1 MSGAG
6 CLGQFAQAAPG
17 LRGKKKDRGGTHGGT
32 RVRCAARGRDPRSR
46 RDVSANSQS
55 PGQSR
60 NPPEV
65 KRRAK
70 PSGGAKKVAGKAP
83 GKRGGTGRTAGKRQ
97 SETRAILDAALGRPD
112 GSGESDGD
120 DATAPEVINAIVTD
134 VDGTLLNSSQELTMR
149 TEVAIARAAACGVPV
164 ILATGKSRGPW
175 ARRLL
180 PKLPVP
186 MPGVFIQGLLTC
198 DADGTVLESIELEPD
213 VASDVVEFAQAN
225 GASLVA
231 FCGSRILCEARDEN
245 TDLVLAY
252 GEPTP
257 EAVGDLRKNMVD
269 AGIAV
274 NKLLLFAD
282 EDTNAMPTLR
292 AAAEKRFDIRC
303 SITTAVPGML
313 EFLPKGA
320 SKGAAVE
327 RLLQRL
333 DIDPRNVLALGDG
346 ENDVEM
352 LRLAGTAV
360 AMAGSSAK
368 VVAAAGGVVGASND
382 ENGVAAAIEKYVLST
397 RGLPPASEM
406 GKVRVEIDEDEANE
420 LSAAVGVVDDADD
433 VERRLPSPKAAA
445 MAIQSETIRKRLEKE
460 AAKKKEEE
468 KDEKEEA
475 TTVAREE
482 RSIVE
487 AIAKEEEPP
496 RARDLG
502 MEEARRMNAELL
514 EASKAAA
521 ARLAA
526 LRGTLKETEEELKR
540 SEETQARK
548 AERRAAEA
556 EKARVRREE
565 EKKKSEGEEEPSL
578 ADVAAAAEASAN
590 LSGWEDD
597 AAAAD
602 SWEIAAESEQAAA
615 VAAAASEAARRAEA
629 AVGELEA
636 AAEIVEPEA
645 ATAEEAGKWDATSS
659 SSRSSSSTSSSS
671 GSSSSTSSSSRSS
684 SSSSSSSAATAWG
697 SIGSFFSAA
706 LKTVTSLTSPEAR
719 AKQAEAE
726 RAAGKAQLL
735 AAVVSTNI
743 GRDCDLDQLRA
754 VETAVLQ
761 LESLNPTKA
770 PMRSSLTKGR
780 WSAVFTSSRQLLGLD
795 KKLSL
800 TRQSGPIYWAFDA
813 EEKRAEVSYTWPV
826 KVERAAMEI
835 TSEGYKAELEF
846 EQTKVFGLFSI
857 GGGKQREYAELE
869 VTYLDLD
876 LMVARGGGNT
886 LYVLVQTNS
895 NYRIGDTTSNNV
907 NKQLR

>member
-6 CLGQFAQAAPG
+6 CLGHFAQAAPG
-17 LRGKKKDRGGTHGGT
+17 LRGKKKEPMGG

-46 RDVSANSQS
+46 RDVSVNSQS
-55 PGQSR
+55 PGQSPS
-60 NPPEV
+60 PPEV

-83 GKRGGTGRTAGKRQ
+83 GKRGGTGRTAGKRR
-97 SETRAILDAALGRPD
+97 SKTRAILDAALGRPD
-112 GSGESDGD
+112 GSGEWDGD
-120 DATAPEVINAIVTD
+120 DATAPGVINAIVTD

-213 VASDVVEFAQAN
+213 VASDVVEFAKAN

-257 EAVGDLRKNMVD
+257 EAVGDLRENMVD

-292 AAAEKRFDIRC
+292 AAAEKRFDDRC

-327 RLLQRL
+327 RLLKRL

-382 ENGVAAAIEKYVLST
+382 ENGVAAAIETYVLST

-406 GKVRVEIDEDEANE
+406 GKIRVEIDEDEANE
-420 LSAAVGVVDDADD
+420 LLAAVGVDDDADD

-445 MAIQSETIRKRLEKE
+445 MAIQSETIRKKLEKE

-468 KDEKEEA
+468 KDDKEEA
-475 TTVAREE
+475 TTTVAKEE

-487 AIAKEEEPP
+487 TIAKEEEEPTRGP
-496 RARDLG
+496 DLE

-548 AERRAAEA
+548 AERRAAKA

-565 EKKKSEGEEEPSL
+565 EEKKSEGEEEPSL
-578 ADVAAAAEASAN
+578 ADVAAAAKASAN
-590 LSGWEDD
+590 LSGWDDD

-636 AAEIVEPEA
+636 AAEIVEPEVS
-645 ATAEEAGKWDATSS
+645 TEEEAGKWDATSS
-659 SSRSSSSTSSSS
+659 SSRSSSSRSL
-671 GSSSSTSSSSRSS
+671 SSRSS

-813 EEKRAEVSYTWPV
+813 EEKRAEISYTWPV

>member
-6 CLGQFAQAAPG
+6 CLGHFAQAAPG
-17 LRGKKKDRGGTHGGT
+17 LRGKKKEPMGG

-55 PGQSR
+55 PGQSPS
-60 NPPEV
+60 PPEV

-83 GKRGGTGRTAGKRQ
+83 GKRGGTGRTAGKRR
-97 SETRAILDAALGRPD
+97 SKTRAILDAALGRPD
-112 GSGESDGD
+112 GSGEWDGD
-120 DATAPEVINAIVTD
+120 DATAPGVINAIVTD

-213 VASDVVEFAQAN
+213 VASDVVEFAKAN

-231 FCGSRILCEARDEN
+231 FCGSCILCEARDEN

-257 EAVGDLRKNMVD
+257 EAVGDLRENMVD

-292 AAAEKRFDIRC
+292 AAAEKRFDDRC

-327 RLLQRL
+327 RLLKRL

-382 ENGVAAAIEKYVLST
+382 ENGVAAAIETYVLST

-406 GKVRVEIDEDEANE
+406 GKIRVEIDEDEANE
-420 LSAAVGVVDDADD
+420 LLAAVGVDDDADD

-445 MAIQSETIRKRLEKE
+445 MAIQSETIRKKLEKE

-468 KDEKEEA
+468 KDEKEEEA
-475 TTVAREE
+475 TTVAKEE

-487 AIAKEEEPP
+487 AIAKEEEEPTRGP
-496 RARDLG
+496 DLE

-548 AERRAAEA
+548 AERRAAKA

-565 EKKKSEGEEEPSL
+565 EEKKSEGEEEPSL
-578 ADVAAAAEASAN
+578 ADVAAAAKASAN
-590 LSGWEDD
+590 LSGWDDD

-636 AAEIVEPEA
+636 AAEIVEPEVS
-645 ATAEEAGKWDATSS
+645 TEEEAGKWDATSS
-659 SSRSSSSTSSSS
+659 SSTSSSSTS
-671 GSSSSTSSSSRSS
+671 T
-684 SSSSSSSAATAWG
+684 SSSSSSSATTAWG

>member
-6 CLGQFAQAAPG
+6 CLGHFAQAAPG
-17 LRGKKKDRGGTHGGT
+17 LRGKKKEPMGG

-46 RDVSANSQS
+46 RDVSVNSQS
-55 PGQSR
+55 PGQSPS
-60 NPPEV
+60 PPEV

-83 GKRGGTGRTAGKRQ
+83 GKRGGTGRTAGKRR
-97 SETRAILDAALGRPD
+97 SKTRAILDAALGRPD
-112 GSGESDGD
+112 GSGEWDGD
-120 DATAPEVINAIVTD
+120 DATAPGVINAIVTD

-213 VASDVVEFAQAN
+213 VASDVVEFAKAN

-257 EAVGDLRKNMVD
+257 EAVGDLRENMVD

-292 AAAEKRFDIRC
+292 AAAEKRFDDRC

-327 RLLQRL
+327 RLLKRL

-382 ENGVAAAIEKYVLST
+382 ENGVAAAIETYVLST

-406 GKVRVEIDEDEANE
+406 GKIRVEIDEDEANE
-420 LSAAVGVVDDADD
+420 LLAAVGVDEDADD

-445 MAIQSETIRKRLEKE
+445 MAIQSETIRKKLEKE

-475 TTVAREE
+475 TTTVAKEE

-487 AIAKEEEPP
+487 AIAKEEEVPTRGP
-496 RARDLG
+496 DLE

-548 AERRAAEA
+548 AERRAAKA

-565 EKKKSEGEEEPSL
+565 EKKSEGEEEPSL
-578 ADVAAAAEASAN
+578 ADVAAAAKASAN
-590 LSGWEDD
+590 LSGWDDD

-636 AAEIVEPEA
+636 AAEIVEPEV
-645 ATAEEAGKWDATSS
+645 ATTEEAGKRDAT
-659 SSRSSSSTSSSS
+659 SSSSTSSSS
-671 GSSSSTSSSSRSS
+671 TSSSSTSSSSMSS
-684 SSSSSSSAATAWG
+684 SSSSSSSATTAWG

>member
-32 RVRCAARGRDPRSR
+32 RVRSAARGRDPRSR

-55 PGQSR
+55 PGQSPS
-60 NPPEV
+60 PPEV

-83 GKRGGTGRTAGKRQ
+83 GKRGGTGRAAGKRR
-97 SETRAILDAALGRPD
+97 SKTRAVLDAALGRPD
-112 GSGESDGD
+112 GSGEWDGD
-120 DATAPEVINAIVTD
+120 DATAPGGVINVIVTD

-198 DADGTVLESIELEPD
+198 DADGTVLESIELDPD
-213 VASDVVEFAQAN
+213 VASDVIEFAEAN

-231 FCGSRILCEARDEN
+231 FCASRILCSARDEN

-252 GEPTP
+252 GEPAP
-257 EAVGDLRKNMVD
+257 EAVGNLRRNMVD

-292 AAAEKRFDIRC
+292 ASAEKRFDGRC
-303 SITTAVPGML
+303 SITVAVPGML

-327 RLLQRL
+327 RLLKRL

-360 AMAGSSAK
+360 AMAGSGDK
-368 VVAAAGGVVGASND
+368 VVAAAGGVVGPSND
-382 ENGVAAAIEKYVLST
+382 DNGVAAAIEKYVLST

-406 GKVRVEIDEDEANE
+406 GKISPLVEIDDDEADE
-420 LSAAVGVVDDADD
+420 LLAAVGVED
-433 VERRLPSPKAAA
+433 VKKRTSSPKPLPSPKAAA
-445 MAIQSETIRKRLEKE
+445 MAIQSETIRKKLEKE
-460 AAKKKEEE
+460 AAKKRDEEE
-468 KDEKEEA
+468 EETTTVAKEEA
-475 TTVAREE
+475 VVAD
-482 RSIVE
+482 
-487 AIAKEEEPP
+487 EPT
-496 RARDLG
+496 RAPDLG

-556 EKARVRREE
+556 EKARVRREKE
-565 EKKKSEGEEEPSL
+565 ETKSEEPSL
-578 ADVAAAAEASAN
+578 ADVAAAAETSAN
-590 LSGWEDD
+590 LSGWDD
-597 AAAAD
+597 DDAAAD

-629 AVGELEA
+629 AVVELEA
-636 AAEIVEPEA
+636 AAENDRLVVEPEV
-645 ATAEEAGKWDATSS
+645 ATAEDAGRSDASAS
-659 SSRSSSSTSSSS
+659 SSRSSSSR
-671 GSSSSTSSSSRSS
+671 SSSSRSS
-684 SSSSSSSAATAWG
+684 SSSSSSSSAASAWG

-770 PMRSSLTKGR
+770 PMKSSLTKGR

-826 KVERAAMEI
+826 KVERASMEV

>member
-1 MSGAG
+1 
-6 CLGQFAQAAPG
+6 
-17 LRGKKKDRGGTHGGT
+17 
-32 RVRCAARGRDPRSR
+32 
-46 RDVSANSQS
+46 
-55 PGQSR
+55 
-60 NPPEV
+60 
-65 KRRAK
+65 
-70 PSGGAKKVAGKAP
+70 
-83 GKRGGTGRTAGKRQ
+83 
-97 SETRAILDAALGRPD
+97 
-112 GSGESDGD
+112 
-120 DATAPEVINAIVTD
+120 
-134 VDGTLLNSSQELTMR
+134 
-149 TEVAIARAAACGVPV
+149 
-164 ILATGKSRGPW
+164 
-175 ARRLL
+175 
-180 PKLPVP
+180 
-186 MPGVFIQGLLTC
+186 
-198 DADGTVLESIELEPD
+198 
-213 VASDVVEFAQAN
+213 
-225 GASLVA
+225 
-231 FCGSRILCEARDEN
+231 
-245 TDLVLAY
+245 
-252 GEPTP
+252 
-257 EAVGDLRKNMVD
+257 
-269 AGIAV
+269 
-274 NKLLLFAD
+274 
-282 EDTNAMPTLR
+282 
-292 AAAEKRFDIRC
+292 
-303 SITTAVPGML
+303 
-313 EFLPKGA
+313 
-320 SKGAAVE
+320 
-327 RLLQRL
+327 
-333 DIDPRNVLALGDG
+333 
-346 ENDVEM
+346 
-352 LRLAGTAV
+352 
-360 AMAGSSAK
+360 
-368 VVAAAGGVVGASND
+368 
-382 ENGVAAAIEKYVLST
+382 
-397 RGLPPASEM
+397 
-406 GKVRVEIDEDEANE
+406 
-420 LSAAVGVVDDADD
+420 
-433 VERRLPSPKAAA
+433 
-445 MAIQSETIRKRLEKE
+445 
-460 AAKKKEEE
+460 
-468 KDEKEEA
+468 
-475 TTVAREE
+475 
-482 RSIVE
+482 
-487 AIAKEEEPP
+487 
-496 RARDLG
+496 

-548 AERRAAEA
+548 AERRAAKA

-565 EKKKSEGEEEPSL
+565 EEKKSEGEEEPSL
-578 ADVAAAAEASAN
+578 ADVAAAAKASAN
-590 LSGWEDD
+590 LSGWDDD

-636 AAEIVEPEA
+636 AAEIVEPEV
-645 ATAEEAGKWDATSS
+645 ATMEEAGKRDAT
-659 SSRSSSSTSSSS
+659 SSSSTSSSS
-671 GSSSSTSSSSRSS
+671 TSSSSTSSTSSSSTSS
-684 SSSSSSSAATAWG
+684 SSSSSSSATTAWG

>member
-6 CLGQFAQAAPG
+6 CLGHFAQAAPG
-17 LRGKKKDRGGTHGGT
+17 LRGKKKEPMGG

-46 RDVSANSQS
+46 RDVSVNSQS
-55 PGQSR
+55 PGQSPS
-60 NPPEV
+60 PPEV

-83 GKRGGTGRTAGKRQ
+83 GKRGGTGRTAGKRR
-97 SETRAILDAALGRPD
+97 SKTRAILDAALGRPD
-112 GSGESDGD
+112 GSGEWDGD
-120 DATAPEVINAIVTD
+120 DATAPGVINAIVTD

-213 VASDVVEFAQAN
+213 VASDVVEFAKAN

-245 TDLVLAY
+245 TDLVLDY

-292 AAAEKRFDIRC
+292 AAAEKRFDDRC

-327 RLLQRL
+327 RLLKRL

-360 AMAGSSAK
+360 AMAGSSEK

-382 ENGVAAAIEKYVLST
+382 ENGVAAAIETYVLST

-406 GKVRVEIDEDEANE
+406 GKIGVEIDEDEANE
-420 LSAAVGVVDDADD
+420 LLAAVGVDDDADD

-445 MAIQSETIRKRLEKE
+445 MAIQSETIRKKLEKE
-460 AAKKKEEE
+460 AAKKKE
-468 KDEKEEA
+468 DEKGEKEEEA
-475 TTVAREE
+475 TTVAKEE

-487 AIAKEEEPP
+487 AIAKEEEEPTRGP
-496 RARDLG
+496 DLE

-548 AERRAAEA
+548 AERRAAKA

-565 EKKKSEGEEEPSL
+565 EEKKSEGEEEPSL
-578 ADVAAAAEASAN
+578 ADVAAAAKASAN
-590 LSGWEDD
+590 LSGWDDD

-636 AAEIVEPEA
+636 AAEIVEPEV
-645 ATAEEAGKWDATSS
+645 ATMEEAGKRDAT
-659 SSRSSSSTSSSS
+659 SSSSTSSSS
-671 GSSSSTSSSSRSS
+671 TSSSSTSS
-684 SSSSSSSAATAWG
+684 SSSSSSSATTAWG

>member
-32 RVRCAARGRDPRSR
+32 RVRSAARGRDPRSR

-55 PGQSR
+55 PGQSPS
-60 NPPEV
+60 PPEV

-83 GKRGGTGRTAGKRQ
+83 GKRGGTGRAAGKRR
-97 SETRAILDAALGRPD
+97 SKTRAVLDAALGRPD
-112 GSGESDGD
+112 GSGEWDGD
-120 DATAPEVINAIVTD
+120 DATAPGGVINVIVTD

-213 VASDVVEFAQAN
+213 VARDVVEFAKAN

-257 EAVGDLRKNMVD
+257 EAVGDLRRNMVD

-292 AAAEKRFDIRC
+292 AAAEKRFDDRC

-327 RLLQRL
+327 RLLKRL

-352 LRLAGTAV
+352 LALAGTAV
-360 AMAGSSAK
+360 AMAGSGAK
-368 VVAAAGGVVGASND
+368 VVAAAGGVVGPSND
-382 ENGVAAAIEKYVLST
+382 DNGVAAAIEKYVLST

-406 GKVRVEIDEDEANE
+406 GKIRVEIDDDEANE
-420 LSAAVGVVDDADD
+420 LLAAVGVDDVKD

-445 MAIQSETIRKRLEKE
+445 MAIQSETIRKKLEKE

-468 KDEKEEA
+468 EEETKEE
-475 TTVAREE
+475 TTVGTKEE
-482 RSIVE
+482 RPIVE
-487 AIAKEEEPP
+487 AIAKEEAP
-496 RARDLG
+496 DLG
-502 MEEARRMNAELL
+502 MEEARRINAELL

-548 AERRAAEA
+548 AERRAAKA
-556 EKARVRREE
+556 EKARILREEE
-565 EKKKSEGEEEPSL
+565 EKKSEEEKSGEPSL

-590 LSGWEDD
+590 LSGWDD
-597 AAAAD
+597 DDAAAD

-629 AVGELEA
+629 AVVELEA
-636 AAEIVEPEA
+636 AAENNRRVVEPEV
-645 ATAEEAGKWDATSS
+645 ATAEDAGRSDASAS
-659 SSRSSSSTSSSS
+659 SSRSSSSR
-671 GSSSSTSSSSRSS
+671 SSSSRSS
-684 SSSSSSSAATAWG
+684 SSSSSSSSAASAWG

-770 PMRSSLTKGR
+770 PMKSSLTKGR

-826 KVERAAMEI
+826 KVERAAMEV

>member
-6 CLGQFAQAAPG
+6 CLGHFAQAAPG
-17 LRGKKKDRGGTHGGT
+17 LRGKKKEPMGG

-46 RDVSANSQS
+46 RDVSVNSQS
-55 PGQSR
+55 PGQSPS
-60 NPPEV
+60 PPEV

-83 GKRGGTGRTAGKRQ
+83 GKRGGTGRTAGKRR
-97 SETRAILDAALGRPD
+97 SKTRAILDAALGRPD
-112 GSGESDGD
+112 GSGEWDGD
-120 DATAPEVINAIVTD
+120 DATAPGVINAIVTD

-213 VASDVVEFAQAN
+213 VASDVVEFAKAN

-257 EAVGDLRKNMVD
+257 EAVGDLRENMVD

-292 AAAEKRFDIRC
+292 AAAEKRFDDRC

-327 RLLQRL
+327 RLLKRL

-382 ENGVAAAIEKYVLST
+382 ENGVAAAIETYVLST

-406 GKVRVEIDEDEANE
+406 GKIRVEIDEDEANE
-420 LSAAVGVVDDADD
+420 LLAAVGVDDDADD

-445 MAIQSETIRKRLEKE
+445 MAIQSETIRKKLEKE

-468 KDEKEEA
+468 KDEKEEEA
-475 TTVAREE
+475 TTVAKEE

-487 AIAKEEEPP
+487 AIAKEEEEPTRGP
-496 RARDLG
+496 DLE

-548 AERRAAEA
+548 AERRAAKA

-565 EKKKSEGEEEPSL
+565 EEKKSEGEEEPSL
-578 ADVAAAAEASAN
+578 ADVAAAAKASAN
-590 LSGWEDD
+590 LSGWDDD

-636 AAEIVEPEA
+636 AAEIVEPEV

-659 SSRSSSSTSSSS
+659 SSTSSSSTS
-671 GSSSSTSSSSRSS
+671 T
-684 SSSSSSSAATAWG
+684 SSSSSSSATTAWG

>member
-6 CLGQFAQAAPG
+6 CLGHFAQAAPG
-17 LRGKKKDRGGTHGGT
+17 LRGKQKEPMGG

-46 RDVSANSQS
+46 RDVSVNSQS
-55 PGQSR
+55 PGQSPS
-60 NPPEV
+60 PPEV

-83 GKRGGTGRTAGKRQ
+83 GKRGGTGRTAGKRR
-97 SETRAILDAALGRPD
+97 SKTRAILDAALGRPD
-112 GSGESDGD
+112 GSGEWDGD
-120 DATAPEVINAIVTD
+120 DATAPGVINAIVTD

-213 VASDVVEFAQAN
+213 VASDVVEFAKAN

-257 EAVGDLRKNMVD
+257 EAVGDLRENMVD

-292 AAAEKRFDIRC
+292 AAAEKRFDDRC

-327 RLLQRL
+327 RLLKRL

-368 VVAAAGGVVGASND
+368 VVAAAGGVVGPSND
-382 ENGVAAAIEKYVLST
+382 DNGVAAAIEKYVLST

-406 GKVRVEIDEDEANE
+406 GKIGVEIDEDEANE
-420 LSAAVGVVDDADD
+420 LLAAVGVDDDADD

-445 MAIQSETIRKRLEKE
+445 MAIQSETIRKKLGKE

-475 TTVAREE
+475 TTTVAKEE

-487 AIAKEEEPP
+487 TIAKEEEEPTRGP
-496 RARDLG
+496 DLE

-548 AERRAAEA
+548 AERRAAKA

-565 EKKKSEGEEEPSL
+565 EEKKSEGEEEPSL
-578 ADVAAAAEASAN
+578 ADVAAAAKASAN
-590 LSGWEDD
+590 LSGWDDD

-636 AAEIVEPEA
+636 AAEIVEPEV
-645 ATAEEAGKWDATSS
+645 ATMEEAGKRDAT
-659 SSRSSSSTSSSS
+659 SSSSTSSSS
-671 GSSSSTSSSSRSS
+671 TSS
-684 SSSSSSSAATAWG
+684 SSSSSSSATTAWG

>member
-1 MSGAG
+1 
-6 CLGQFAQAAPG
+6 
-17 LRGKKKDRGGTHGGT
+17 
-32 RVRCAARGRDPRSR
+32 
-46 RDVSANSQS
+46 
-55 PGQSR
+55 
-60 NPPEV
+60 
-65 KRRAK
+65 
-70 PSGGAKKVAGKAP
+70 
-83 GKRGGTGRTAGKRQ
+83 
-97 SETRAILDAALGRPD
+97 
-112 GSGESDGD
+112 
-120 DATAPEVINAIVTD
+120 
-134 VDGTLLNSSQELTMR
+134 
-149 TEVAIARAAACGVPV
+149 
-164 ILATGKSRGPW
+164 
-175 ARRLL
+175 
-180 PKLPVP
+180 
-186 MPGVFIQGLLTC
+186 
-198 DADGTVLESIELEPD
+198 
-213 VASDVVEFAQAN
+213 
-225 GASLVA
+225 
-231 FCGSRILCEARDEN
+231 
-245 TDLVLAY
+245 
-252 GEPTP
+252 
-257 EAVGDLRKNMVD
+257 
-269 AGIAV
+269 
-274 NKLLLFAD
+274 
-282 EDTNAMPTLR
+282 
-292 AAAEKRFDIRC
+292 
-303 SITTAVPGML
+303 
-313 EFLPKGA
+313 
-320 SKGAAVE
+320 
-327 RLLQRL
+327 
-333 DIDPRNVLALGDG
+333 
-346 ENDVEM
+346 
-352 LRLAGTAV
+352 
-360 AMAGSSAK
+360 
-368 VVAAAGGVVGASND
+368 
-382 ENGVAAAIEKYVLST
+382 
-397 RGLPPASEM
+397 
-406 GKVRVEIDEDEANE
+406 
-420 LSAAVGVVDDADD
+420 
-433 VERRLPSPKAAA
+433 
-445 MAIQSETIRKRLEKE
+445 
-460 AAKKKEEE
+460 
-468 KDEKEEA
+468 
-475 TTVAREE
+475 
-482 RSIVE
+482 
-487 AIAKEEEPP
+487 
-496 RARDLG
+496 
-502 MEEARRMNAELL
+502 MNAELL

-548 AERRAAEA
+548 AERRAAKA
-556 EKARVRREE
+556 EKARARREE
-565 EKKKSEGEEEPSL
+565 EEKKSEGEEEPSL
-578 ADVAAAAEASAN
+578 ADVAAAAKASAN
-590 LSGWEDD
+590 LSGWDDD

-636 AAEIVEPEA
+636 AAEIVEPEV

-659 SSRSSSSTSSSS
+659 SSTSSSSTS
-671 GSSSSTSSSSRSS
+671 T
-684 SSSSSSSAATAWG
+684 SSSSSSSATTAWG

>member
-6 CLGQFAQAAPG
+6 CLGHFAQAAPG
-17 LRGKKKDRGGTHGGT
+17 LRGKKKEPMGG

-46 RDVSANSQS
+46 RDVSVNSQS
-55 PGQSR
+55 PGQSPS
-60 NPPEV
+60 PPEV

-83 GKRGGTGRTAGKRQ
+83 GKRGGTGRTAGKRR
-97 SETRAILDAALGRPD
+97 SKTRAILDAALGRPD
-112 GSGESDGD
+112 GSGEWDGD
-120 DATAPEVINAIVTD
+120 DATAPGVINAIVTD

-213 VASDVVEFAQAN
+213 VASDVVEFAKAN

-257 EAVGDLRKNMVD
+257 EAVGDLRENMVD

-292 AAAEKRFDIRC
+292 AAAEKRFDDRC

-327 RLLQRL
+327 RLLKRL

-382 ENGVAAAIEKYVLST
+382 ENGVAAAIETYVLST

-406 GKVRVEIDEDEANE
+406 GKIRVEIDEDEANE
-420 LSAAVGVVDDADD
+420 LLAAVGVDEDADD

-445 MAIQSETIRKRLEKE
+445 MAIQSETIRKKLEKE

-475 TTVAREE
+475 TTTVAKEE

-487 AIAKEEEPP
+487 TIAKEEEEPTRGP
-496 RARDLG
+496 DLE

-548 AERRAAEA
+548 AERRAAKA

-565 EKKKSEGEEEPSL
+565 EEKKSEGEEEPSL
-578 ADVAAAAEASAN
+578 ADVAAAAKASAN
-590 LSGWEDD
+590 LSGWDDD

-636 AAEIVEPEA
+636 AAEIVEPEV
-645 ATAEEAGKWDATSS
+645 ATTEEAGKRDATSS
-659 SSRSSSSTSSSS
+659 SST
-671 GSSSSTSSSSRSS
+671 SSSSTSSSSRSS
-684 SSSSSSSAATAWG
+684 SSSSSSSATTAWG

-761 LESLNPTKA
+761 LESLNQTKA

>member
-6 CLGQFAQAAPG
+6 CLGHFAQAAPG
-17 LRGKKKDRGGTHGGT
+17 LRGKKKEPMGG

-46 RDVSANSQS
+46 RDVSVNSQS
-55 PGQSR
+55 PGQSPS
-60 NPPEV
+60 PPEV

-83 GKRGGTGRTAGKRQ
+83 GKRGGTGRTAGKRR
-97 SETRAILDAALGRPD
+97 SKTRAILDAALGRPD
-112 GSGESDGD
+112 GSGEWDGD
-120 DATAPEVINAIVTD
+120 DATAPGVINAIVTD

-213 VASDVVEFAQAN
+213 VASDVVEFAKAN

-257 EAVGDLRKNMVD
+257 EAVGDLRENMVD

-292 AAAEKRFDIRC
+292 AAAEKRFDDRC

-327 RLLQRL
+327 RLLKRL

-382 ENGVAAAIEKYVLST
+382 ENGVAAAIETYVLST

-406 GKVRVEIDEDEANE
+406 GKIGVEIDEDEANE
-420 LSAAVGVVDDADD
+420 LLAAVGVDDDADD

-445 MAIQSETIRKRLEKE
+445 MAIQSETIRKKLEKE

-468 KDEKEEA
+468 KDEKEEEA
-475 TTVAREE
+475 TTVAKEE

-487 AIAKEEEPP
+487 AIAKEEEEPTRGP
-496 RARDLG
+496 DLE

-548 AERRAAEA
+548 AERRAAKA

-565 EKKKSEGEEEPSL
+565 EEKKSEGEEEPSL
-578 ADVAAAAEASAN
+578 ADVAAAAKASAN
-590 LSGWEDD
+590 LSGWDDD

-636 AAEIVEPEA
+636 AAEIVEPEV

-659 SSRSSSSTSSSS
+659 SSTSSSSTS
-671 GSSSSTSSSSRSS
+671 T
-684 SSSSSSSAATAWG
+684 SSSSSSSATTAWG

-761 LESLNPTKA
+761 LESLNQTKA

>member
-1 MSGAG
+1 M
-6 CLGQFAQAAPG
+6 
-17 LRGKKKDRGGTHGGT
+17 
-32 RVRCAARGRDPRSR
+32 
-46 RDVSANSQS
+46 NSQS
-55 PGQSR
+55 PGQSPS
-60 NPPEV
+60 PPEV

-83 GKRGGTGRTAGKRQ
+83 GKRGGTGRTAGKRR
-97 SETRAILDAALGRPD
+97 SKTRAILDAALGRPD
-112 GSGESDGD
+112 GSGEWDGD
-120 DATAPEVINAIVTD
+120 DATAPGVINAIVTD

-213 VASDVVEFAQAN
+213 VASDVVEFAKAN

-257 EAVGDLRKNMVD
+257 EAVGDLRENMVD

-292 AAAEKRFDIRC
+292 AAAEKRFDDRC

-327 RLLQRL
+327 RLLKRL

-382 ENGVAAAIEKYVLST
+382 ENGVAAAIETYVLST

-406 GKVRVEIDEDEANE
+406 GKIRVEIDEDEANE
-420 LSAAVGVVDDADD
+420 LLAAVGVDDDADD

-445 MAIQSETIRKRLEKE
+445 MAIQSETIRKKLEKE

-468 KDEKEEA
+468 A
-475 TTVAREE
+475 TTTVAKEE

-487 AIAKEEEPP
+487 TIAKEEEEPTRGP
-496 RARDLG
+496 DLE

-548 AERRAAEA
+548 AERRAAKA
-556 EKARVRREE
+556 EKARARREE
-565 EKKKSEGEEEPSL
+565 EEKKSEGEEEPSL
-578 ADVAAAAEASAN
+578 ADVAAAAKASAN
-590 LSGWEDD
+590 LSGWDDD

-629 AVGELEA
+629 AVVELEA
-636 AAEIVEPEA
+636 AAENDRRVVEPEV
-645 ATAEEAGKWDATSS
+645 ATAEDAGRSDASAS
-659 SSRSSSSTSSSS
+659 SSRSSSSR
-671 GSSSSTSSSSRSS
+671 SSSSRSS
-684 SSSSSSSAATAWG
+684 SSSSSSSSAASAWG

>member
-6 CLGQFAQAAPG
+6 CLGHFAQAAPG
-17 LRGKKKDRGGTHGGT
+17 LRGKKKEPMGG

-46 RDVSANSQS
+46 RDVSVNSQS
-55 PGQSR
+55 PGQSPS
-60 NPPEV
+60 PPEV

-83 GKRGGTGRTAGKRQ
+83 GKRGGTGRTAGKRR
-97 SETRAILDAALGRPD
+97 SKTRAILDAALGRPD
-112 GSGESDGD
+112 GSGEWDGD
-120 DATAPEVINAIVTD
+120 DATAPGVINAIVTD

-213 VASDVVEFAQAN
+213 VASDVVEFAKAN

-257 EAVGDLRKNMVD
+257 EAVGDLRENMVD

-292 AAAEKRFDIRC
+292 AAAEKRFDDRC

-327 RLLQRL
+327 RLLKRL

-382 ENGVAAAIEKYVLST
+382 ENGVAAAIETYVLST

-406 GKVRVEIDEDEANE
+406 GKIRVEIDEDEANE
-420 LSAAVGVVDDADD
+420 LLAAVGVDEDADD

-445 MAIQSETIRKRLEKE
+445 MAIQSETIRKKLEKE

-475 TTVAREE
+475 TTTVAKEE

-487 AIAKEEEPP
+487 TIAKEEEEPTRGP
-496 RARDLG
+496 DLE

-548 AERRAAEA
+548 AERRAAKA

-565 EKKKSEGEEEPSL
+565 EEKKSEGEEEPSL
-578 ADVAAAAEASAN
+578 ADVAAAAKASAN
-590 LSGWEDD
+590 LSGWDDD

-636 AAEIVEPEA
+636 AAEIVEPEV

-659 SSRSSSSTSSSS
+659 SSTSSSSTS
-671 GSSSSTSSSSRSS
+671 T
-684 SSSSSSSAATAWG
+684 SSSSSSSATTAWG

-761 LESLNPTKA
+761 LESLNQTKA

>member
-6 CLGQFAQAAPG
+6 CLGHFAQAAPG
-17 LRGKKKDRGGTHGGT
+17 LRGKKKEPMGG

-55 PGQSR
+55 PGQSPS
-60 NPPEV
+60 PPEV

-83 GKRGGTGRTAGKRQ
+83 GKRGGTGRTAGKRR
-97 SETRAILDAALGRPD
+97 SKTRAILDAALGRPD
-112 GSGESDGD
+112 GSGEWDGD
-120 DATAPEVINAIVTD
+120 DATAPGVINAIVTD

-213 VASDVVEFAQAN
+213 VASDVVEFAKAN

-257 EAVGDLRKNMVD
+257 EAVGDLRENMVD

-292 AAAEKRFDIRC
+292 AAAEKRFDDRC

-327 RLLQRL
+327 RLLKRL

-382 ENGVAAAIEKYVLST
+382 ENGVAAAIETYVLST

-406 GKVRVEIDEDEANE
+406 GKIRVEIDEDEANE
-420 LSAAVGVVDDADD
+420 LLAAVGVDDDADD

-445 MAIQSETIRKRLEKE
+445 MAIQSETIRKKLEKE

-468 KDEKEEA
+468 KDEKEEEA
-475 TTVAREE
+475 TTVAKEE

-487 AIAKEEEPP
+487 AIAKEEEEPTRGP
-496 RARDLG
+496 DLE

-548 AERRAAEA
+548 AERRAAKA

-565 EKKKSEGEEEPSL
+565 EEKKSEGEEEPSL
-578 ADVAAAAEASAN
+578 ADVAAAAKASAN
-590 LSGWEDD
+590 LSGWDDD

-636 AAEIVEPEA
+636 AAEIVEPEVS
-645 ATAEEAGKWDATSS
+645 TEEEAGKWDATSS
-659 SSRSSSSTSSSS
+659 SSTSSSSTS
-671 GSSSSTSSSSRSS
+671 T
-684 SSSSSSSAATAWG
+684 SSSSSSSATTAWG